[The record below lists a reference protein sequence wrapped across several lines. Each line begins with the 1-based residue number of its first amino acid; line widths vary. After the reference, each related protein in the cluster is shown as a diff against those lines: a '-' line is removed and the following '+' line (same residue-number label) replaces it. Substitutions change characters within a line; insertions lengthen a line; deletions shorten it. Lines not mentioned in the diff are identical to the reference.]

1 MLMITSNQSSAPEP
15 ECCTRVIRLKEL
27 TRLIGLSR
35 STIYDRMNPKS
46 KRFDPSFP
54 RPIKLGLASVGWYL
68 SEVMAWIACRPQAHP
83 FTENKA
89 LLS

>member
-1 MLMITSNQSSAPEP
+1 MLTSTRNQGVSPVPERSA
-15 ECCTRVIRLKEL
+15 RVIRLKEL

-54 RPIKLGLASVGWYL
+54 RPIKLGLASVGWNL
-68 SEVMAWIACRPQAHP
+68 SEVMAWIASRPQAHP
-83 FTENKA
+83 ITVTKE
-89 LLS
+89 

>member
-1 MLMITSNQSSAPEP
+1 MLTSTRNQGVSPVPERSA
-15 ECCTRVIRLKEL
+15 RVIRLKEL

-54 RPIKLGLASVGWYL
+54 RPIKLGLASVGWNL
-68 SEVMAWIACRPQAHP
+68 SEVMAWITSRPQAHP
-83 FTENKA
+83 IKVTKE
-89 LLS
+89 

>member
-1 MLMITSNQSSAPEP
+1 MLTSTRNQGVSTVPERSA
-15 ECCTRVIRLKEL
+15 RVIRLKEL

-54 RPIKLGLASVGWYL
+54 RPIKLGLASVGWNL
-68 SEVMAWIACRPQAHP
+68 SEVLAWIASRPQAHP
-83 FTENKA
+83 ITVTKE
-89 LLS
+89 